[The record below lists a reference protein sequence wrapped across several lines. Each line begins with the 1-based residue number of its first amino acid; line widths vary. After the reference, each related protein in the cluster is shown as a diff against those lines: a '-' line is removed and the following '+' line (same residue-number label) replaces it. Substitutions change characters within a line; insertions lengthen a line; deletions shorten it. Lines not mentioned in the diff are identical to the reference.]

1 MPQTGLNMFRPVLN
15 SPPNEQ
21 NFDLAMSQAS
31 VSTQKPQ
38 RHSVGV
44 SFNGVSET
52 SRYEQSAMNSMASSA
67 SRPTSLMSS
76 FSTNDLPTVKNT
88 TGLATNINP
97 PKTNIDQQFHN
108 HNANLGRIPPG
119 AASNRQSRDF
129 PAAPSTTESKRDDK
143 VQNVPSLLQ
152 ASAAPFGPPVIPTA
166 SSNALSTALLT
177 YSPPGPD
184 AGYGFG
190 MHSYNLSSNAPN
202 NQVQAVQSG
211 FNGYSVYGGYGRLHD
226 SQTRVIHQRRQ
237 PGGGEAARYDNVPIE
252 NYRGKLYEL
261 CKDQHGCRYLQKR
274 LEEKNP
280 EHIMMIFHETLPF
293 VVELM
298 TGKHAE
304 TFRHMAANFCRS
316 LRQLS
321 LPEIARVFRQ

>member
-31 VSTQKPQ
+31 VSSQKPQ
-38 RHSVGV
+38 RHSLGVTFNDVG
-44 SFNGVSET
+44 ET
-52 SRYEQSAMNSMASSA
+52 GRYEQPAMTAMVSA

-76 FSTNDLPTVKNT
+76 FSTNDLPTMKNIG
-88 TGLATNINP
+88 GLATSMNP
-97 PKTNIDQQFHN
+97 STTNIDQQFHH
-108 HNANLGRIPPG
+108 HNATLGRIPPG
-119 AASNRQSRDF
+119 SASNRQSRDF
-129 PAAPSTTESKRDDK
+129 PASPSTTESKREDK
-143 VQNVPSLLQ
+143 VQNVQSLLQ
-152 ASAAPFGPPVIPTA
+152 ASAAPFGPTVIPTA

-177 YSPPGPD
+177 YSTPGPD

-202 NQVQAVQSG
+202 NQVQAVQNG
-211 FNGYSVYGGYGRLHD
+211 FNGYSVYGGYGRLND
-226 SQTRVIHQRRQ
+226 SQTRIIHQRRQ

-274 LEEKNP
+274 LEEKNL
-280 EHIMMIFHETLPF
+280 EHTMMIFHETLPF

-298 TGKHAE
+298 TGELAE
-304 TFRHMAANFCRS
+304 SAQYMAANVGRPF
-316 LRQLS
+316 RQLP
-321 LPEIARVFRQ
+321 LPEIA